1 MSTQNRGPLSGIT
14 VVDLSR
20 ILAGPYCTFLMAEMG
35 ARVIKVE
42 PPKGGDDARAY
53 GPFVNGKS
61 TYFASVNRGKESIA
75 LDLKS
80 DGDRAIFEKLLAK
93 ADVVVEN
100 FRPGTMEKLGF
111 GWDTLHQKFPKLIY
125 ASASG
130 FGHTGPNSKDPAY
143 DMVMQGMGGIMS
155 ITGNEGQP
163 PAASACR
170 SATWA
175 PASTPRS
182 RSTPRCLHREKTGE
196 STKVDIAMF
205 DCQLALLENAIMRYT
220 VEGEIPG
227 PLGARH
233 PTITPF
239 QAFKTKD
246 GAMIIAAGNDS
257 LFVKMC
263 DALGLAGLTAAPTT
277 RPTRCG
283 RSTTSSSSTRSNR
296 CSRAHHRALDRAA
309 RQGRRAVRADQQR
322 RAGDRPSAGRRA
334 QHAGRGARRQ
344 RRHAE
349 ARRQS
354 PEDVGL
360 RRSQDPAR
368 RPRPRRRPRR
378 HPVVRR
384 RLTGADA
391 GPPDWPGWQSCWPA
405 WCWPCWCSAP
415 APTSRCEAPCR
426 AYAGHSRSRG

>member
-1 MSTQNRGPLSGIT
+1 MTQNTKGPLSGIT

-20 ILAGPYCTFLMAEMG
+20 ILAGPYCTLLMAEMG

-75 LDLKS
+75 LDLKAE
-80 DGDRAIFEKLLAK
+80 GDRKIFEKLLEK

-100 FRPGTMEKLGF
+100 FRPGTMEKLGY
-111 GWDTLHQKFPKLIY
+111 GWETLHARYPQLIY

-163 PAASACR
+163 PSRVGMSIGDIGAGLYTAVAVNAAIV
-170 SATWA
+170 
-175 PASTPRS
+175 
-182 RSTPRCLHREKTGE
+182 HRLKTGE

-220 VEGEIPG
+220 VDKEIPG

-239 QAFKTKD
+239 EAFATSD
-246 GAMIIAAGNDS
+246 GSMIIAAGNDG

-263 DALGLAGLTAAPTT
+263 EALGRPDMAANPEYKSNALRQKSQKKLKQEIESVLKANTTDHWIAVVSKGGVPCGPINNIAQAIAHPQVAARNMLVEVPDGSGGTLKLAGNPLKMSAFADPTT
-277 RPTRCG
+277 R
-283 RSTTSSSSTRSNR
+283 S
-296 CSRAHHRALDRAA
+296 
-309 RQGRRAVRADQQR
+309 
-322 RAGDRPSAGRRA
+322 
-334 QHAGRGARRQ
+334 
-344 RRHAE
+344 
-349 ARRQS
+349 
-354 PEDVGL
+354 
-360 RRSQDPAR
+360 
-368 RPRPRRRPRR
+368 
-378 HPVVRR
+378 
-384 RLTGADA
+384 
-391 GPPDWPGWQSCWPA
+391 
-405 WCWPCWCSAP
+405 P
-415 APTSRCEAPCR
+415 APDLDADRQAIL
-426 AYAGHSRSRG
+426 AYVGG

>member
-1 MSTQNRGPLSGIT
+1 MSTQNRGPLSGVTI
-14 VVDLSR
+14 VDLSR

-53 GPFVNGKS
+53 GPFANGKS

-111 GWDTLHQKFPKLIY
+111 GWDTLHKKFPKLIY

-163 PAASACR
+163 PSRVGMSIGDMGAGLYTAVAVNAAL
-170 SATWA
+170 
-175 PASTPRS
+175 
-182 RSTPRCLHREKTGE
+182 LHREKTGE

-246 GAMIIAAGNDS
+246 GSMIIAAGNDN
-257 LFVKMC
+257 LFVKTC
-263 DALGLAGLTAAPTT
+263 DALGLAGLTSSPDYKTNALRLKHHHQLEHAIESVLKGNTTAHWIELLGKAGVPCGPINNVEQAISHPQVAARNMLVEVPDGSGGTLKLAGNPLKMSAFADPKTRRAAPDLD
-277 RPTRCG
+277 
-283 RSTTSSSSTRSNR
+283 
-296 CSRAHHRALDRAA
+296 ADRAA
-309 RQGRRAVRADQQR
+309 IL
-322 RAGDRPSAGRRA
+322 SF
-334 QHAGRGARRQ
+334 
-344 RRHAE
+344 
-349 ARRQS
+349 
-354 PEDVGL
+354 VG
-360 RRSQDPAR
+360 
-368 RPRPRRRPRR
+368 
-378 HPVVRR
+378 
-384 RLTGADA
+384 G
-391 GPPDWPGWQSCWPA
+391 
-405 WCWPCWCSAP
+405 
-415 APTSRCEAPCR
+415 
-426 AYAGHSRSRG
+426 